1 MPKVTVTLIATTMEG
16 EDLQDP
22 SIKIEIREMMAGTDN
37 VLATVT
43 LNDFDGS
50 ATFAVELEEAEQPV
64 WQMTADFSLYDAGHA
79 FSFFPATNSNPT
91 WTAQAARLPNK
102 WTPDFTLLADL
113 ASPRFDALKTRLA
126 VSNSVDLKN
135 GDVIGDLQANYD
147 TLASAAAVLAK
158 AALLNLYAV
167 LIEEV
172 DPEQTTIQGKDIPWF
187 SYVQKIV
194 RLDQERFV
202 AEVNPGLFESVS
214 DILNGLGG
222 KYAGQG
228 YSTDPPADFILHYP
242 NIPAQ
247 YGGNGLKRPVS
258 LVQMIT
264 LKKRYRQGDVQLT
277 VSFFRFP
284 DGNTVHLLDCDM
296 DEHENIVG
304 HSFDLL
310 THLIENSGTNPI
322 YMHEFIEADSAQN
335 NDGIATIDLGYTLK
349 SLA

>member
-1 MPKVTVTLIATTMEG
+1 MPQITVTLIATTMEG
-16 EDLQDP
+16 VDLQDP
-22 SIKIEIREMMAGTDN
+22 SVKIEIREMMAGSND
-37 VLATVT
+37 VLPTVT
-43 LNDFDGS
+43 LNNFDGS
-50 ATFAVELEEAEQPV
+50 ATFAVELGEAEQPV
-64 WQMTADFSLYDAGHA
+64 WQMTVDFSLYDPGHA

-91 WTAQAARLPNK
+91 WTVQAARLPNK
-102 WTPDFTLLADL
+102 WAPVFTPLAGL
-113 ASPRFDALKTRLA
+113 ASPRFDALKARIA

-135 GDVIGDLQANYD
+135 GDVIGDLEANYD
-147 TLASAAAVLAK
+147 TLNLAAEVLPK

-167 LIEEV
+167 LIEET
-172 DPEQTTIQGKDIPWF
+172 DPEQTRIQKKDVPWF

-202 AEVNPGLFESVS
+202 AEVDPGLFESVN
-214 DILNGLGG
+214 DIVNGLGG
-222 KYAGQG
+222 TYTGQG

-242 NIPAQ
+242 NIPAK
-247 YGGNGLKRPVS
+247 YGGDGLKRPVS
-258 LVQMIT
+258 LLQMVT

-284 DGNTVHLLDCDM
+284 DGSTVHLLDCDM

-310 THLIENSGTNPI
+310 RHLLEHTGTNPI

-335 NDGIATIDLGYTLK
+335 NGGKATINLGYTLR

>member
-1 MPKVTVTLIATTMEG
+1 MPKITVTLIATTMEG
-16 EDLQDP
+16 EALQDP
-22 SIKIEIREMMAGTDN
+22 SVKIEIREIGAGTDRVVAN
-37 VLATVT
+37 FT
-43 LNDFDGS
+43 LKRFQWVEDVCGGLGGGS
-50 ATFAVELEEAEQPV
+50 AAGV
-64 WQMTADFSLYDAGHA
+64 ADDGGFYFVRRRTHV
-79 FSFFPATNSNPT
+79 SFFPATKPNPT
-91 WTAQAARLPNK
+91 WPVQAARLPNK

-113 ASPRFDALKTRLA
+113 ASPRFDELKKTVQ
-126 VSNSVDLKN
+126 VSDSVDLKN
-135 GDVIGDLQANYD
+135 GDKVGDLQANYD
-147 TLASAAAVLAK
+147 ALTSAAAVLAK

-172 DPEQTTIQGKDIPWF
+172 DPEQTKIQGKDIPWF

-202 AEVNPGLFESVS
+202 SEVNPGLFESVS
-214 DILNGLGG
+214 DILNELGG

-242 NIPAQ
+242 NIPVQ

-310 THLIENSGTNPI
+310 RHLIEQSGTNPI

-335 NDGIATIDLGYTLK
+335 NGGKATIDMGYTLK